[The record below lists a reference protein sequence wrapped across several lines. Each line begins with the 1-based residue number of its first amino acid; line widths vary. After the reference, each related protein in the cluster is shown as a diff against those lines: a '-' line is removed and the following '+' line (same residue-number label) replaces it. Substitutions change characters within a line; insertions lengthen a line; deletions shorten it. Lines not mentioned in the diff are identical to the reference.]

1 MTDLEIMETKEKE
14 PSLEGAT
21 PAELAEAIYEILDNK
36 KARDVKILHVE
47 KKTVIADYFVIC
59 TGNSNT
65 HIKSLSGEVEFKLGE
80 MGIHP
85 LGNDGYDS
93 GIWIVMDYE
102 SVMVHIFNR
111 EQRDFFK
118 LEKLWADAEDISIEN
133 IVTED

>member
-1 MTDLEIMETKEKE
+1 MDNNQNIAEQNVNTTIEPLDLAQNI
-14 PSLEGAT
+14 
-21 PAELAEAIYEILDNK
+21 
-36 KARDVKILHVE
+36 VKILDANKASQIKLLRVNDN
-47 KKTVIADYFVIC
+47 TVMTDYFVIC
-59 TGNSNT
+59 TRNSNT

-85 LGNDGYDS
+85 LGNDGYES

>member
-1 MTDLEIMETKEKE
+1 MDNNQNIAEQNVNTTIEPLDLAQNI
-14 PSLEGAT
+14 
-21 PAELAEAIYEILDNK
+21 
-36 KARDVKILHVE
+36 VKILDANKASQIKLLRVNDN
-47 KKTVIADYFVIC
+47 TVMTDYFVIC

-93 GIWIVMDYE
+93 GISIVMDYE

>member
-1 MTDLEIMETKEKE
+1 MDNNQNIAEKNANTALE
-14 PSLEGAT
+14 PLA
-21 PAELAEAIYEILDNK
+21 LAEQI
-36 KARDVKILHVE
+36 VKILDANKAGQIKLLRVNDQ
-47 KKTVIADYFVIC
+47 TVMTDYFVIC

-80 MGIHP
+80 MGVTP

-118 LEKLWADAEDISIEN
+118 LEKLGADAEDVSIEN

>member
-1 MTDLEIMETKEKE
+1 MDNNQNIAEQNVNTALE
-14 PSLEGAT
+14 PL
-21 PAELAEAIYEILDNK
+21 ELAQNI
-36 KARDVKILHVE
+36 VKILDANKAGQIKLLRVNDS
-47 KKTVIADYFVIC
+47 TVMTDYFVIC

>member
-1 MTDLEIMETKEKE
+1 MDNNQNIAEQNVNTNIEPLDLAQNI
-14 PSLEGAT
+14 
-21 PAELAEAIYEILDNK
+21 
-36 KARDVKILHVE
+36 VKILDANKASQIKLLRVNDN
-47 KKTVIADYFVIC
+47 TVMTDYFVIC

-118 LEKLWADAEDISIEN
+118 LEKLWADAEDIEIDN
-133 IVTED
+133 IVTD

>member
-1 MTDLEIMETKEKE
+1 MDNNQNIAEQNVNTTIEPLDLAQNI
-14 PSLEGAT
+14 
-21 PAELAEAIYEILDNK
+21 
-36 KARDVKILHVE
+36 VKILDANKASQIKLLRVNDN
-47 KKTVIADYFVIC
+47 TVMTDYFVIC

-118 LEKLWADAEDISIEN
+118 LEKLWADAEDISIDN
-133 IVTED
+133 LVTD